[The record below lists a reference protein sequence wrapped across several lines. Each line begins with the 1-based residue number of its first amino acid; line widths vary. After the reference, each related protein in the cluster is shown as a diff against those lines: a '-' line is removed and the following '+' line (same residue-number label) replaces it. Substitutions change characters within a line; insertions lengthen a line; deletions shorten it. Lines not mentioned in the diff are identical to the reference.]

1 MIRVPYK
8 WAALGLLWVTYF
20 LLQGT
25 RQIYGVTIPQIKAD
39 IGASDLEMGMVA
51 SAFFMAYAVMVP
63 FGGFIADLFRRKWVI
78 AAGAALF
85 AIGVFSAGT
94 GRR

>member
-51 SAFFMAYAVMVP
+51 SAFFMAYASWCRSEGSSP
-63 FGGFIADLFRRKWVI
+63 TCSGGN
-78 AAGAALF
+78 G
-85 AIGVFSAGT
+85 
-94 GRR
+94 